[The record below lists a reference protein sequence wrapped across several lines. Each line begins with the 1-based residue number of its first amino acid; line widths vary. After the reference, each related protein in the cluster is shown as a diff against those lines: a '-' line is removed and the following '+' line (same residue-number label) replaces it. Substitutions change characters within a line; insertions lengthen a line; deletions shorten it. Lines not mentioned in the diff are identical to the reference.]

1 MSTKVIRIIALLMA
15 LAGLSLLL
23 LSPSLGEAAGQA
35 ILARHGGGMDTTVY
49 LSQIQATIS
58 SYRII
63 GAILLGVG
71 LFRSL
76 QP

>member
-1 MSTKVIRIIALLMA
+1 MSTKVIRVIAILLA

-23 LSPSLGEAAGQA
+23 LSPNLGQAAGQA
-35 ILARHGGGMDTTVY
+35 ILARNGGSMDTTEY
-49 LSQIQATIS
+49 LAQMQATVS